1 MLTCREMARRIAS
14 DEVAGASIGR
24 RLGVRM
30 HLLMCTNCR
39 RFAQQMRSLGAVAR
53 RSWGGEPEDPA
64 AIGRLEE
71 KILRKFPGARSGS
84 IGAGDDNA
92 PPGDEG

>member
-24 RLGVRM
+24 RLAVRM

-39 RFAQQMRSLGAVAR
+39 RFARQMRSLGAVAR
-53 RSWGGEPEDPA
+53 RAWGGEPEDPSA
-64 AIGRLEE
+64 MGRLAE
-71 KILRKFPGARSGS
+71 KILREFPGARSGS

-92 PPGDEG
+92 RDRR